1 MFPFKDDLRVW
12 QLGASLW
19 LIGRLA
25 GVFLEFN
32 YRNLV
37 PLTTSQLLLKVLVT
51 WFDSL
56 QSHGV

>member
-56 QSHGV
+56 